1 MKLEKVKFVDF
12 TEAQELSKGEQ
23 KLIWGGYSGSDC
35 CFYVGSKGV
44 YGCTPSATIAEDKAG
59 SSGSTYSTW
68 ACNTDEAKKYCAEK
82 LGIS

>member
-1 MKLEKVKFVDF
+1 MKLDKVKFLDF

-44 YGCTPSATIAEDKAG
+44 YGCTSSAHTAEDKAG
-59 SSGSTYSTW
+59 QASDSRYGTW
-68 ACNTDEAKKYCAEK
+68 ACNTKEAKDFC
-82 LGIS
+82 GC